1 MHDAPSCVGGAD
13 QTGKLINCLRQHKLE
28 SCMRRVSSFAG
39 RSKKLPADGP
49 KANKRFSIAGNLK
62 TMASK
67 ASMLK
72 RRTAQD
78 LFELAS
84 KVKDVD
90 PELVDLI
97 EKMEKYEKEIV
108 SAKKALEPFAGETR
122 KYCDVLE
129 TAALQGWKL
138 SHAITDSQTADD
150 PKTKVG
156 KVQQTMKQLNTY
168 QESIGDARR
177 AICDV
182 YEEEVLAPIVTVS
195 LPQHGP

>member
-1 MHDAPSCVGGAD
+1 M
-13 QTGKLINCLRQHKLE
+13 K
-28 SCMRRVSSFAG
+28 RVSSFAG
-39 RSKKLPADGP
+39 RSKKLPANDGP

-72 RRTAQD
+72 RRTAQN

-90 PELVDLI
+90 PELEVLI

-108 SAKKALEPFAGETR
+108 SAKKAFEPFSGETR

-156 KVQQTMKQLNTY
+156 KVQQTMKQLNTF
-168 QESIGDARR
+168 QESIGDTRR

-182 YEEEVLAPIVTVS
+182 YEEEVLAPILTVS
-195 LPQHGP
+195 LPQPTWTVT

>member
-1 MHDAPSCVGGAD
+1 MGQGTWRACIYLPRSGSDREISRF
-13 QTGKLINCLRQHKLE
+13 GKHKQE
-28 SCMRRVSSFAG
+28 GRMKRVSSFAAG
-39 RSKKLPADGP
+39 SKKVSTDGL

-72 RRTAQD
+72 RRTTQN
-78 LFELAS
+78 LFEMAS
-84 KVKDVD
+84 KIKDVD

-97 EKMEKYEKEIV
+97 GKMEKYEEEIL
-108 SAKKALEPFAGETR
+108 SAKKALKPFSSETR

-138 SHAITDSQTADD
+138 SHAITDSQTAED

-168 QESIGDARR
+168 QESIGDTRR

-182 YEEEVLAPIVTVS
+182 YEEEVLAPILTVS
-195 LPQHGP
+195 

>member
-1 MHDAPSCVGGAD
+1 M
-13 QTGKLINCLRQHKLE
+13 K
-28 SCMRRVSSFAG
+28 RVSSFAG
-39 RSKKLPADGP
+39 RSKNFRPMGEGQQA
-49 KANKRFSIAGNLK
+49 FSIAGNLK

-168 QESIGDARR
+168 GKARAQSNLR
-177 AICDV
+177 CMRRK
-182 YEEEVLAPIVTVS
+182 YW
-195 LPQHGP
+195 LP